1 MQTHDLIQGSPEW
14 HAYRATHFNASDAP
28 AMMGVST
35 YKTRSQLVHEYATGA
50 AQEVDA
56 FTQARFDD
64 GHRYEALA
72 RPLAE
77 QIIGQDLYPVVGSDG
92 KYSASFDGLTM
103 AEDINWE
110 HKSLNDDLRAVM
122 VDGCTGADLPMMYQ
136 VQMEQQCMVSGAG
149 KVLFTASKWEGDEL
163 VEARHCWYEA
173 NPALRVDI
181 VAGWDQFE
189 VDVDNYQHVEVLPP
203 AAPGAVQ
210 DLPALSIRV
219 DGQLTLNH
227 NLVVFGERLQSFIAD
242 IDTNPSDDQ
251 AFADAEQAIKVME
264 RAETAL
270 GAAEASALGQVQ
282 AVDDMVR
289 TVASYK
295 ELARKTRLMLE
306 KVVKARKETIR
317 VEIHQVAKDKAAAH
331 IADLNKRLGRP
342 YMPTVAVDFAGAMKG
357 KKTVTSLR
365 DAVDTELARFKIEA
379 NAVADRIQI
388 NLGLMRELASNHAFL
403 FADTPS
409 IVLKAADDLTALIKL
424 RIADHEQ
431 AEAAKAEALRAKIA
445 EEERVKAE
453 RAATEAARQ
462 AQAEA
467 ARVAEEAAAVE
478 RARVA
483 ADTKRQLEEQAARI
497 AAANKLEADHAEAL
511 AINAAGHYFSD
522 SAKREDG
529 APIMCNPNGS
539 RSIFCD
545 IDEDHGTLPA
555 AQVTPIDAA
564 RPVLDDEAM
573 LRLGQINERLAPI
586 MLDAAGLARLG
597 FAHAMTD
604 KSAKLYRQ
612 SDLLRIVAALQR
624 HLGGVAEQA
633 RAA

>member
-1 MQTHDLIQGSPEW
+1 MQIHELTQGSPEW
-14 HAYRATHFNASDAP
+14 HAYRAAHFNASDAP

-35 YKTRSQLVHEYATGA
+35 YKSRSQLVQEYAIGA
-50 AQEVDA
+50 SVEVDA

-122 VDGCTGADLPMMYQ
+122 IDGCTGADLPMMYQ
-136 VQMEQQCMVSGAG
+136 VQMEQQCMVSGAD
-149 KVLFTASKWEGDEL
+149 KVLFTASKWDGEEL
-163 VEARHCWYEA
+163 IEARHCWYEP
-173 NPALRVDI
+173 NEALREEI
-181 VAGWDQFE
+181 ITGWAQFE
-189 VDVDNYQHVEVLPP
+189 ADVAAYQHVEVLPP
-203 AAPGAVQ
+203 PVAAAVQ

-227 NLVVFGERLQSFIAD
+227 NLVVFGDKLKSFIAD

-251 AFADAEQAIKVME
+251 AFADAERAIKVME
-264 RAETAL
+264 RAEDAL
-270 GAAEASALGQVQ
+270 GAAEASALGQV
-282 AVDDMVR
+282 ATVDEMVR

-306 KVVKARKETIR
+306 RVVKARKETIR
-317 VEIHQVAKDKAAAH
+317 VEILQSGRDRAAAH

-342 YMPTVAVDFAGAMKG
+342 YMPTVAVDFAGVMKG

-379 NAVADRIQI
+379 NAVADRIQV
-388 NLGLMRELASNHAFL
+388 NLTTLRELAAAHAFL

-409 IVLKAADDLTALIKL
+409 LVLKAADDLAALVKM
-424 RIADHEQ
+424 RIAEHEQ
-431 AEAAKAEALRAKIA
+431 AEKAKAEALRAQIA
-445 EEERVKAE
+445 EEERIKAE
-453 RAATEAARQ
+453 KAA
-462 AQAEA
+462 AEA
-467 ARVAEEAAAVE
+467 E

-483 ADTKRQLEEQAARI
+483 AETKRQLDEQAAAV
-497 AAANKLEADHAEAL
+497 AAARAQQEAEARAVGAAAL
-511 AINAAGHYFSD
+511 APQPAEAPKNDAPFQEVQA
-522 SAKREDG
+522 SA
-529 APIMCNPNGS
+529 P
-539 RSIFCD
+539 
-545 IDEDHGTLPA
+545 
-555 AQVTPIDAA
+555 AQVTPIDTARAPAA
-564 RPVLDDEAM
+564 DEAM

-586 MLDAAGLARLG
+586 TLTAEGLARLG
-597 FAHAMTD
+597 FAHAMVD
-604 KSAKLYRQ
+604 KSAKLYRE
-612 SDLLRIVAALQR
+612 SDFQRICAALIR
-624 HLGGVAEQA
+624 HVTGASQA
-633 RAA
+633 KAA